1 MLTDDELDDLY
12 LPSRPDS
19 HHAPAYIKAFARAV
33 IAAYGAKLREQEPV
47 AWTDETGYVWPND
60 AKHIKSNMPL
70 YLHPAPSAPETKQP
84 SMDCYIKATRDGL
97 AELDPIERLRFFLS
111 IALTGQDWIDVEP
124 FIDAL
129 APIPEGWQP
138 ISTAP
143 KDGITI
149 LAKLF
154 GRRSE
159 STTREVLWNGENW
172 ITRDG
177 SRFSGITHWMKLPA
191 PPMTTARS
199 E

>member
-12 LPSRPDS
+12 LPGRPDS

-33 IAAYGAKLREQEPV
+33 IAKIEAKLREQEPF
-47 AWTDETGYVWPND
+47 AWYQPVESDKDGWIYIGKDRNWMGYLGTLRENQ
-60 AKHIKSNMPL
+60 PL
-70 YLHPAPSAPETKQP
+70 YKHP
-84 SMDCYIKATRDGL
+84 
-97 AELDPIERLRFFLS
+97 
-111 IALTGQDWIDVEP
+111 
-124 FIDAL
+124 